1 MNIKSTLLT
10 ILIVATLST
19 FSQAQKFGYLNSGQ
33 LLLEMP
39 EIKQA
44 DAQLEVFQKELLAK
58 GEQMVKAFED
68 KYRKVEAQVN
78 KGELSQIQIQQKQ
91 GELGKEQ
98 QEIQQYQVEVNQ
110 GLGAKREELYK
121 PILDKVKQTM
131 DQLGKE
137 MGYTMIFDTSTGGL
151 LFVEEADDLMP
162 LMKQKLGI

>member
-1 MNIKSTLLT
+1 MFKNKVLTL
-10 ILIVATLST
+10 IACFLISI
-19 FSQAQKFGYLNSGQ
+19 SIQAQKYGYLNSAQ

-44 DAQLEVFQKELLAK
+44 DAQLDQFQKELMAK

-68 KYRKVEAQVN
+68 KYKAVEVQVN

-98 QEIQQYQVEVNQ
+98 QAIQQYQVEVNQ

-121 PILDKVKQTM
+121 PILDKVKNTL

-137 MGYTMIFDTSTGGL
+137 MGYTMIFDTSTGSL
-151 LFVEEADDLMP
+151 LFVEEAEDLMP
-162 LMKQKLGI
+162 IIKQKLGI